1 MNGKSAGRRA
11 WWRPPV
17 SWKIL
22 VPTVAALGLGIG
34 GAVAAASI
42 PGSDGTIT
50 GCYLTPSGAQESE
63 QPPGELRVI
72 DPSDTTESNP
82 AVSTCTTGEATLTWN
97 QQGQTG
103 ATGPPGPAGTA
114 GTPGTPGTAGAAG
127 APGATGPQGAQGPAG
142 GVSASPGSNSDVIM
156 ELTPSNANLGGLNSV
171 PVGESQVSGSQNQ
184 EFNLTSFDL
193 GVANTLNIGS
203 ATTGAGAG
211 KVTFQPFTVTK
222 TVDKYSS
229 DLFLDLAAGT
239 RVTSAEI
246 IVRKAD
252 ASGTATPVA
261 QYLMKDVLI
270 TSLHVSGTP
279 KQTTETLQGEYGAI
293 QFVFYGQKTDGTTGP
308 VSTGGW
314 NQVKNTSVP
323 TAIAGLTSKRHRRR
337 R

>member
-1 MNGKSAGRRA
+1 MNGKSVRRRA
-11 WWRPPV
+11 RWRPPV
-17 SWKIL
+17 SWKVL

-72 DPSDTTESNP
+72 DPSDTTESDP
-82 AVSTCTTGEATLTWN
+82 AVSTCTSGEATLTWN
-97 QQGQTG
+97 QQGPPGVTG
-103 ATGPPGPAGTA
+103 ATGPQGPTGPAGAT
-114 GTPGTPGTAGAAG
+114 
-127 APGATGPQGAQGPAG
+127 GATGAQGPAG

-203 ATTGAGAG
+203 ATSGAGAG

-229 DLFLDLAAGT
+229 DLFLDLAAGK

-246 IVRKAD
+246 IVRRAD
-252 ASGTATPVA
+252 ATGTATPVA

-270 TSLHVSGTP
+270 TSLHVSGTA

-293 QFVFYGQKTDGTTGP
+293 QFVFYGQATNGTTKP
-308 VSTGGW
+308 VSQGGW
-314 NQVKNTSVP
+314 SQVTNSQTPNIPVNQIGSSS
-323 TAIAGLTSKRHRRR
+323 SKRHRRHG
-337 R
+337 

>member
-34 GAVAAASI
+34 GAVAA
-42 PGSDGTIT
+42 GSMDSDQTIT
-50 GCYLTPSGAQESE
+50 GCYLTPGATYTEGG
-63 QPPGELRVI
+63 GEIGSLRVI
-72 DPSDTTESNP
+72 NQPSELTDTADPGATSCGD
-82 AVSTCTTGEATLTWN
+82 GEATITWDE
-97 QQGQTG
+97 QGV
-103 ATGPPGPAGTA
+103 
-114 GTPGTPGTAGAAG
+114 
-127 APGATGPQGAQGPAG
+127 PGATGPQGDTGPQGAQGVQGPQGQTGPAG
-142 GVSASPGSNSDVIM
+142 GVSASPGSNTDVIM

-203 ATTGAGAG
+203 ATSGAGAG

-323 TAIAGLTSKRHRRR
+323 TAIAGLTSKRHRHRR
-337 R
+337 